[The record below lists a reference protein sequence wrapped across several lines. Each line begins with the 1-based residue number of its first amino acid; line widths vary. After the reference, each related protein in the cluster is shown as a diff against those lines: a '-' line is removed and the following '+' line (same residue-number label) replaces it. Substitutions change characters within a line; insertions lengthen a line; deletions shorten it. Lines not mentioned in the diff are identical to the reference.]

1 MSSSGNTKSSCESRE
16 ENMVV
21 NSVTGS
27 REVEKYESGNVL
39 HIAGKEDVVGDADLR
54 SSAVSPEWNLR

>member
-21 NSVTGS
+21 NSVKGS
-27 REVEKYESGNVL
+27 GEIDKYESGNFL
-39 HIAGKEDVVGDADLR
+39 LTAGKEDVVGDA
-54 SSAVSPEWNLR
+54 E